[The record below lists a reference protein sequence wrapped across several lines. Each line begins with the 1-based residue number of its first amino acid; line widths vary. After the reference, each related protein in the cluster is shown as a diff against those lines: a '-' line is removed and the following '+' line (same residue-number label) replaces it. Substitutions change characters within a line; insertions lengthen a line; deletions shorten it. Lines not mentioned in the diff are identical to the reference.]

1 MGFRFSLFAGL
12 AAGYVLGTRAGHERY
27 DQIVAA
33 TRSFMG
39 SDTART
45 LEGGL
50 KDAWSSAQEEWPA
63 LRQVDDIVDRLGEE
77 R

>member
-1 MGFRFSLFAGL
+1 MGFRFGLFAGL
-12 AAGYVLGTRAGHERY
+12 AAGYLLGTKAGHARY
-27 DQIVAA
+27 DQIVAT

-39 SDTART
+39 SETART

-63 LRQVDDIVDRLGEE
+63 LRQVDDIVDRLADE